1 MPRKRN
7 KRAKKNRP
15 SDLASAESTA
25 KKLQSLL
32 IQPEIWGYM
41 RAGMFKGLREKLLK
55 IDYNTIRNVVD
66 KVPLVGAVIQ
76 TRVDQV
82 MKYAKYAMEKGDTGY
97 EFYLKDRALRGKK
110 RKASDEK
117 MFFQLADFIDQTGIE
132 YDSQREDDFA
142 DYLDLITRETLTID
156 QIATELQRNRKGEVV
171 AFFALD
177 GATIKRVD
185 PDLFEGGSLDEVG
198 PNQVTKDTRFAQ
210 MVESKITNTYTDEDL
225 LFDYKNKRADLRFRG
240 FGYSSVEMCID
251 VITTLLFGYNYL
263 RDQLMR
269 DRVPKGFIQVMGDVG
284 RDQLDA
290 IREYWYAAMSGA
302 GGSWNIP
309 IVPSGKDGVGIDW
322 KNIQSNNREMEY
334 HKLMMFLS
342 STIGA
347 VFGMDMAEMG
357 IKTDDSKSLIG
368 GVSVE
373 PRIES
378 SKNRGLGAI
387 LSFIEQH
394 VNKIIRK
401 VNEDYKFRFVGLERE
416 DEAKLSELRKKNVG
430 TYLTVNEIREAEG
443 EEPLKDAYAD
453 VVLNPQAV
461 QIYNADKIA
470 EQQAEMGSGP
480 GEEGA
485 EGEGGFGE
493 GEEGAPGEGEE
504 EPEGAEVDWESLF
517 SKAVKDGEDVKVF
530 IE

>member
-15 SDLASAESTA
+15 SDLAGVESTA
-25 KKLQSLL
+25 RKFQSLL
-32 IQPEIWGYM
+32 VQPEIWGYM

-82 MKYAKYAMEKGDTGY
+82 KKYAHFAMEKGDTGY
-97 EFYLKDRALRGKK
+97 EFYLRDRTLAGKK
-110 RKASDEK
+110 KPADEK
-117 MFFQLADFIDQTGIE
+117 MFFQLADFLDQTGIE

-156 QIATELQRNRKGEVV
+156 QIGTEVQRNRKGEVI
-171 AFFALD
+171 AFWALD
-177 GATIKRVD
+177 AATIKRVD
-185 PDLFEGGSLDEVG
+185 PDLFEGGSLNEVG

-210 MVESKITNTYTDEDL
+210 MVDFKITNTYTDEDL

-240 FGYSSVEMCID
+240 FGYSPVEMCID

-302 GGSWNIP
+302 GGQWNIP

-322 KNIQSNNREMEY
+322 KNIQANNREMEY

-368 GVSVE
+368 ASVE

-387 LSFIEQH
+387 LSFLEQH
-394 VNKIIRK
+394 INKIIRK
-401 VNEDYKFRFVGLERE
+401 VNEDYKFRFVGVDRE
-416 DEAKLSELRKKNVG
+416 DETKLAELRKTNVEA
-430 TYLTVNEIREAEG
+430 YLTVNEIRKAEG
-443 EEPLKDAYAD
+443 EEPLKDDYAD

-461 QIYNADKIA
+461 QIYNAAKMA
-470 EQQAEMGSGP
+470 EQQAEMGGEP
-480 GEEGA
+480 GEEG
-485 EGEGGFGE
+485 EEGGFGE
-493 GEEGAPGEGEE
+493 GEEGAPGEGEQ
-504 EPEGAEVDWESLF
+504 EPEGAEVDWESMFAKSL
-517 SKAVKDGEDVKVF
+517 KDGDDVKVF